1 MAETKLTII
10 IPVYNVE
17 AYLPQCLNSVLA
29 QSLPDIEIILVND
42 GSTDNSLAICLEY
55 AKDNKNIIIINQANQ
70 GLSAARNAG
79 LEAAHGDYIG
89 FVDSDDFID
98 RHMFQNLY
106 ESVISDGS
114 DIGICAYQRVDD
126 LDSPIGLPGTF
137 PANIISSTEALENLF
152 SSDYVYFTIACNK
165 ILARSLFSDN
175 RFPVGKVFEDGYAAF
190 RYYHKAKKISCTS
203 YLGYFYRDRVGSITN
218 SSLGAKSLDAVDA
231 NADAFVFL
239 KENAYEGLAQKALAK
254 YTACVF
260 DKLKLLDLS
269 QADIGLR
276 FKSLHGDFKA
286 FFPDI
291 LKCSALSFKEKTL
304 ASSFRLSPALC
315 KKLMAVRGL

>member
-55 AKDNKNIIIINQANQ
+55 AQINENIVIINRDNK

-79 LEAAHGDYIG
+79 LEAAHGDYIS

-98 RHMFQNLY
+98 RNMFRNLY
-106 ESVISDGS
+106 ESVISNGA

-126 LDSPIGLPGTF
+126 LDSPIGPPASF
-137 PANIISSTEALENLF
+137 PADIISATDALENLF
-152 SSDYVYFTIACNK
+152 SPDYVYFTIACNK
-165 ILARSLFSDN
+165 IFARSLFDHI
-175 RFPVGKVFEDGYAAF
+175 RFPENKIFEDGYAAF
-190 RYYHKAKKISCTS
+190 RYYHKAKKISCTPHV
-203 YLGYFYRDRVGSITN
+203 GYFYRDRVGSITN
-218 SSLGAKSLDAVDA
+218 SAFGVKSLDAIDA
-231 NADAFVFL
+231 NADAFIFL
-239 KENAYEGLAQKALAK
+239 RENAYESLAQKALAK

-260 DKLKLLDLS
+260 YKLKLLDLS
-269 QADIGLR
+269 QADISMR
-276 FKSLHGDFKA
+276 FKSLHRDFKA

-291 LKCSALSFKEKTL
+291 LKCSALSSKEKAL
-304 ASSFRLSPALC
+304 AASFRLSPALC